1 MLKRLQNLKLTN
13 RNIFLEN
20 EKTMQMR
27 LVTKLLINYREKHVR
42 E

>member
-1 MLKRLQNLKLTN
+1 LQNLKLTN

-27 LVTKLLINYREKHVR
+27 LVTKLLINYRKKHVR
-42 E
+42 VTNQ